1 MKPDPSSPIPLFP
14 DAGLRPMRTLV
25 FASGGP
31 GNFNAALELAAAHP
45 DWLSIE
51 LLVTDRPA
59 TPAEALAR
67 ERGVPA
73 LCMDF
78 DAFARSG
85 PSGRPPAAAR
95 EAFHDAMLTG
105 IKSFEDASGRRLDF
119 GVLAYRRIIT
129 GRLLDYFDMR
139 LINQH
144 PADLAIC
151 APDGRRLYTG
161 MDGHRRSLTDGRG
174 GARTTTILVDAGVDT
189 GEIICRGP
197 FCAFTG
203 NSRDASAIARH
214 EEMQKQHSDWPSLQ
228 FALAAIATGALSR
241 SPGRP
246 VRFYLNGAPAPETG
260 IEVRAPEHFKMFDE
274 ARDHCRAA
282 TPVGGTDLP
291 G

>member
-1 MKPDPSSPIPLFP
+1 MTPAHHASIRLFP

-45 DWLSIE
+45 DWLSID
-51 LLVTDRPA
+51 LLVTDRLA

-67 ERGVPA
+67 ERGVPV
-73 LCMDF
+73 LCQDF
-78 DAFARSG
+78 DAFVRDGEAS
-85 PSGRPPAAAR
+85 SSPAAAR
-95 EAFHDAMLTG
+95 EAFHDAMLTR
-105 IKSFEDASGRRLDF
+105 ILAFEDASGRRLDF

-129 GRLLDYFDMR
+129 GRLLDYFDKR

-144 PADLAIC
+144 PADLAVC
-151 APDGRRLYTG
+151 GPDGRRLYTG
-161 MDGHRRSLTDGRG
+161 IDGHRRSLTDGRG
-174 GARTTTILVDAGVDT
+174 GARTTTILVDPGVDT

-203 NSRDASAIARH
+203 DSRDASAIARH
-214 EEMQKQHSDWPSLQ
+214 EERQKQYSDWPSLQ

-246 VRFYLNGAPAPETG
+246 ARFYLNGAPTPESG
-260 IEVRAPEHFKMFDE
+260 IEVRTPEHFRMFAE
-274 ARDHCRAA
+274 AREASRAA
-282 TPVGGTDLP
+282 APGVGPHLTG
-291 G
+291 